1 MDQMA
6 PDDNDR
12 DEEEAAHPVVVIQN
26 PDQLNQ
32 RDDDAIVGML
42 TGQAIEEYVYSFRQ
56 GGRLVQGL
64 TLAGINEAANRRGG
78 IQVDEV
84 QFEERETSWI
94 ATVKAVDTYTGNSR
108 FGAYEQ
114 SKKSGGRED
123 PHAFTKAVH
132 KAQRNAIKQ
141 LLPTPIIKEV
151 INYYLQAQAR
161 PAAVTA
167 EEPPIRDEAPADTIT
182 NHQKAAFA
190 IAQRMR
196 DALQRHQISQQDF
209 WNYVRRRFN
218 VQSRNEMRE
227 EQWAVLAAELNA
239 ATTSKEQFGELVA
252 KVAQVLQAERDTSG
266 PLVRDEPDAPD
277 ASPDPDDDDDEGT
290 VIDAELDENKSEL
303 VGSDTSRREK
313 RHGEQA
319 PDTRGARRQ

>member
-1 MDQMA
+1 MDQTA
-6 PDDNDR
+6 PHDNDR
-12 DEEEAAHPVVVIQN
+12 DEDEAAHPVVVIQN

-84 QFEERETSWI
+84 EFEERETSWI
-94 ATVKAVDTYTGNSR
+94 ATVKATDTYTGNSR

-114 SKKSGGRED
+114 PKKSGGRED
-123 PHAFTKAVH
+123 AHAFTKAVH

-151 INYYLQAQAR
+151 INYYLQMQAR
-161 PAAVTA
+161 PAAVAT
-167 EEPPIRDEAPADTIT
+167 EEPPTRHEEQAEKVT

-190 IAQRMR
+190 IAQRLR
-196 DALQRHQISQQDF
+196 EALQRHDISQQDF

-227 EQWAVLAAELNA
+227 EQWAMLAAELNA
-239 ATTSKEQFGELVA
+239 ATASKEQFDELVA
-252 KVAQVLQAERDTSG
+252 KVAQVLQAERDTAG
-266 PLVRDEPDAPD
+266 PTASEGTDAPA
-277 ASPDPDDDDDEGT
+277 ASEDDDDEGT
-290 VIDAELDENKSEL
+290 VVDPELDENKSEL